1 MDRVLITFMVIAG
14 LGLLWLGW
22 QIYAA
27 RVKRVLQPVGVT
39 AGKPNL
45 LYFTGEYCAACK
57 FQQTPIIE
65 AISAKFGEAVVVKT
79 VDVSAQ
85 PQLASRYQVLTLPTT
100 IIVNEAGQIVHI
112 NRGVVGQ
119 ETLELQLL

>member
-27 RVKRVLQPVGVT
+27 RVKRALQPVGVT

-57 FQQTPIIE
+57 FQQTPTIE

-85 PQLASRYQVLTLPTT
+85 PELASRYQVLTLPTT
-100 IIVNEAGQIVHI
+100 VIVNTAGQIVHI